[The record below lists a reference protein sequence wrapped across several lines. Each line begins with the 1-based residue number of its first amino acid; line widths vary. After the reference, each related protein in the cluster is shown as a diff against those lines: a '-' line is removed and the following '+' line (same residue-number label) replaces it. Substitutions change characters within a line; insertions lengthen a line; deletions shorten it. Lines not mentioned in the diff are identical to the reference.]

1 MIDTI
6 REKIPLLPLFTMSG
20 KNDKLRREIF
30 KRARDH
36 VYFLAEELGER
47 TIREYD
53 NLNHAGYYIKDYIAE
68 FGHQAYNESYIVDGK
83 EVSNIIAEIPG
94 KEKDKIILIGAH
106 YDTVEDSPGG
116 DDNASAIAGLLEI
129 YRLLA
134 PYNYRRTIRFVAF
147 TLEEPPHF
155 STENMG
161 SAVHAAGCHKR
172 NENIELMICL
182 EMIGYGGKE
191 RKQRF
196 PFGLEEQYPHITS
209 GDFLCVAAL
218 PSSSMYAQLWK
229 NKYNSHSDSKII
241 DLVAPASLPGMDLSD
256 HRSFVKYEYPAIMLT
271 DTGQYRNKNYHT
283 RDDTAETLN
292 YWFLADNIINIYVT
306 LRELLDVKKFFHNS
320 HNSIER

>member
-1 MIDTI
+1 MLDSIKD
-6 REKIPLLPLFTMSG
+6 KIPLLPLFTIPG
-20 KNDKLRREIF
+20 KNDKMRREIF

-36 VYFLAEELGER
+36 VYFLAKELGER

-53 NLNHAGYYIKDYIAE
+53 NLNHAGYYIKDYIAK
-68 FGHQAYNESYIVDGK
+68 FGHQARDESYMVDGK
-83 EVSNIIAEIPG
+83 EVLNIIAEIPG
-94 KEKDKIILIGAH
+94 REKDKIILLGAH

-116 DDNASAIAGLLEI
+116 DDNGSAIAGLLEI

-155 STENMG
+155 STDNMG
-161 SAVHAAGCHKR
+161 SMRHAAGCRKR

-182 EMIGYGGKE
+182 EMIGFGGKE
-191 RKQRF
+191 HKQKLPPSIR
-196 PFGLEEQYPHITS
+196 EQYSHITS

-218 PSSSMYAQLWK
+218 PSSGRYAQLWK
-229 NKYNSHSDSKII
+229 NKYNSYSDSKII
-241 DLVAPASLPGMDLSD
+241 DFVAPASLPGMDLSD

-292 YWFLADNIINIYVT
+292 YWFLADNIMNTFLT
-306 LRELLDVKKFFHNS
+306 LRELLDVEKFFHD
-320 HNSIER
+320 SIEG